1 MPNML
6 LAAIE
11 NGASHSAFEQLY
23 GRRAPAAA
31 ARCLAAVRSFES
43 VFGPRESC
51 RLFSAPG
58 RSEIAGN
65 HTDHQNGQVL
75 AAAVTLDILAV
86 VSPNAD
92 GVIRMKSP
100 AYPLLKVNVH
110 ELSPRKNERA
120 SSHALVRGVA
130 GGLKRAGFHVGGF
143 DAFVVSD
150 VPKGAGL
157 SSSAAYSVLIG
168 SILSGLYNKGAIPP
182 LTLALAARY
191 AENRYFGKPSGLM
204 DQLACAE
211 GGFTRI
217 DFARPEQPQVAH
229 IDCDIHALGY
239 SFCIVSPGGSHAKL
253 TPEYAAIPAEMRS
266 VAACFD
272 KQQLSEVNEGAFYD
286 ALGSLRGR
294 VSDRAILR
302 AMHFFAEN
310 ARVPQIARA
319 LEDRDMPRVVALLR
333 ASGESSEQ
341 LLQNVCP
348 ASPKERSLALALALS
363 GRLLDGRGAWRV
375 HGGGFAGTMLA
386 CMPSGD
392 IPAYVAEMERA
403 FSQGCCY
410 LPEIRPAGGT
420 EILPLS

>member
-1 MPNML
+1 MPNKL
-6 LAAIE
+6 VAAIE
-11 NGASHSAFEQLY
+11 SGACHSAFSKLY
-23 GRRAPAAA
+23 GSRAPAQD
-31 ARCLAAVRSFES
+31 ARCLAAIRSFEA
-43 VFGPRESC
+43 VFGQRKGC

-65 HTDHQNGQVL
+65 HADHQNGMVL

-86 VSPNAD
+86 VSPNPD
-92 GVIRMKSP
+92 GIIRMKSP
-100 AYPLLKVNVH
+100 DYPLLKVSTH
-110 ELSPRKNERA
+110 ELSPRKNERG

-130 GGLKRAGFHVGGF
+130 SGLKRAGFSNGGF

-157 SSSAAYSVLIG
+157 SSSAAYSILIG
-168 SILSGLYNKGAIPP
+168 SILSGLYNGGAIPP
-182 LTLALAARY
+182 LALALSAKY

-217 DFARPEQPQVAH
+217 DFAQPEQPQVLH
-229 IDCDIHALGY
+229 IDCDLGALGY

-253 TPEYAAIPAEMRS
+253 TQEYAAIPADMQS
-266 VAACFD
+266 VAAYFGKRLLC
-272 KQQLSEVNEGAFYD
+272 EVDGAAFYD

-302 AMHFFAEN
+302 SLHFFSEN
-310 ARVPQIARA
+310 ARVPKIAEA
-319 LEDRDMPRVVALLR
+319 LQNKDMPEAIALLR

-341 LLQNVCP
+341 LLQNICP
-348 ASPKERSLALALALS
+348 ANPQERSLSLALALSSRILS
-363 GRLLDGRGAWRV
+363 GKGAWRV

-392 IPAYVAEMERA
+392 IPAYVAEMERV
-403 FSQGCCY
+403 FFKGCCY
-410 LPEIRPAGGT
+410 LPEVRPAGGT
-420 EILPLS
+420 EILPA

>member
-11 NGASHSAFEQLY
+11 SGACHSAFENLY
-23 GRRAPAAA
+23 GSRAPAQD
-31 ARCLAAVRSFES
+31 ARALAAVRSFES
-43 VFGPRESC
+43 VFGPCENC

-65 HTDHQNGQVL
+65 HTDHQNGQVA

-86 VSPNAD
+86 VSPNRD

-100 AYPLLKVNVH
+100 DYPLLKVNVH
-110 ELSPRKNERA
+110 ELPPRKNERA

-130 GGLKRAGFHVGGF
+130 SALKRAGYAIGGF

-168 SILSGLYNKGAIPP
+168 SILSGLYNGGKIPP
-182 LTLALAARY
+182 LALALAAKY

-211 GGFTRI
+211 GGFIRI
-217 DFARPEQPQVAH
+217 DFKKPDQPLVEH
-229 IDCDIHALGY
+229 IDCDLGALGY

-253 TPEYAAIPAEMRS
+253 TQEYAAIPTEMRS
-266 VAACFD
+266 VAACFG
-272 KQQLSEVNEGAFYD
+272 KRLLSEVDEAAFYE
-286 ALGSLRGR
+286 ALGTLRGR

-302 AMHFFAEN
+302 ALHFFEEN
-310 ARVPQIARA
+310 ARVPKIAQA
-319 LEDRDMPRVVALLR
+319 LKDKDMPLAIALLR

-348 ASPKERSLALALALS
+348 ARPQERSLALALALS
-363 GRLLDGRGAWRV
+363 KRLLDGRGAWRV

-392 IPAYVAEMERA
+392 IPAYVAEMERV
-403 FSQGCCY
+403 FLKGCCY
-410 LPEIRPAGGT
+410 LLELRTAGGT
-420 EILPLS
+420 EILFA